1 MVILQAQEGQEYGM
15 NGVPFI
21 GGVNKI
27 NINFFN
33 VCVNSALDKMHLNKI
48 ILFNTMPDLPFHIA

>member
-48 ILFNTMPDLPFHIA
+48 ILFNTMPD